1 MTYLPAVISAEYVS
15 GYVIKLKFDDGTQ
28 KSVDVSQWLEGP
40 VFEPL
45 KNVTAFQKFFVEAGS
60 LAWPTGVDVAPEALY
75 QAKDVNK
82 AA

>member
-1 MTYLPAVISAEYVS
+1 MAYLPSVTHAEYVS

-28 KSVDVSQWLEGP
+28 KSVDISQWFNGP

-45 KNVTAFQKFFVEAGS
+45 RDVATFQKFFIDAGT
-60 LAWPTGVDVAPEALY
+60 LAWPTGVDIAPEALY
-75 QAKDVNK
+75 DAEDVQK